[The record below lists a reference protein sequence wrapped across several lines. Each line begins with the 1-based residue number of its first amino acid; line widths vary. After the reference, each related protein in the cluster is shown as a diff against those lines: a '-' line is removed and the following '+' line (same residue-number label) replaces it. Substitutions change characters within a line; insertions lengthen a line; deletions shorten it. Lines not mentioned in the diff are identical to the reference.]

1 MDFLEDTNKLRFA
14 DIVIRQGKRVRAW
27 DFWCA
32 RTYLA
37 IFLLSVALAGWFLF
51 RRRGAEH
58 SQWPAFLVLFLY
70 SANFGNV
77 LGVSIIHTMEVDRYS
92 MVLFITALLAQ
103 LYAIRWL
110 LEIALAEL
118 GKNPRAALDSV
129 IRA

>member
-1 MDFLEDTNKLRFA
+1 
-14 DIVIRQGKRVRAW
+14 
-27 DFWCA
+27 
-32 RTYLA
+32 
-37 IFLLSVALAGWFLF
+37 
-51 RRRGAEH
+51 
-58 SQWPAFLVLFLY
+58 
-70 SANFGNV
+70 
-77 LGVSIIHTMEVDRYS
+77 MEVDRYS

>member
-1 MDFLEDTNKLRFA
+1 M
-14 DIVIRQGKRVRAW
+14 
-27 DFWCA
+27 
-32 RTYLA
+32 
-37 IFLLSVALAGWFLF
+37 SVALAGWFLF

-118 GKNPRAALDSV
+118 GKNPCAALDSV